1 MRAYVMTTGS
11 AFGLLVAVHVWRALV
26 EGPHLLADPWWMLIT
41 GVAAAFCLW
50 ACRLLWLARGRPGPG
65 PAA

>member
-1 MRAYVMTTGS
+1 
-11 AFGLLVAVHVWRALV
+11 
-26 EGPHLLADPWWMLIT
+26 MLIT